1 MALILTE
8 FIYLTSFNIFTLLI
22 TGKLVQVLL
31 CPEANCYVLKLKHS
45 QQTNDEV
52 PKIHKSNL
60 QDSCL
65 YLEVV
70 RFSTSKKISSFQSSA
85 FMCAQNSW
93 DLQLDWSGS
102 GAVSILSQAGLQE
115 NTRIMGL

>member
-1 MALILTE
+1 MAPILTVS
-8 FIYLTSFNIFTLLI
+8 IYHTIFNIFTLHI

-31 CPEANCYVLKLKHS
+31 CPEANCYILKLNHS
-45 QQTNDEV
+45 QQTKDGA

-65 YLEVV
+65 YLGLL
-70 RFSTSKKISSFQSSA
+70 RFSTSKKVSNFQSSA

-93 DLQLDWSGS
+93 DLQFDWSDS
-102 GAVSILSQAGLQE
+102 SAVFILSQAGLQE
-115 NTRIMGL
+115 NIRIRGL